1 LNFNWKSTSVSSGI
15 KGAWFV
21 SDGKIAVWTETE
33 ALKVFSLSKNASG
46 NYVLSNGKV
55 KYNSIKKVSKA
66 SSTITTYN
74 LFGEVDGDIVEAY
87 TKANVVEDASG
98 WSGYSFLLDDK
109 TQTYAFSI
117 AGGTFKYTIRAG
129 DFSRIYTGIKYLDAL
144 SDGTTSLMIGITS
157 GGKLAYNTDGTCTSW
172 TEFPTSESN
181 LIGCCG
187 SIVGD
192 RVRIFTWT
200 SSVGGTQKVYYG
212 ETQIDRLNDLDLGEY
227 LDSKIHLGTSI
238 VRGFA
243 DSSV

>member
-1 LNFNWKSTSVSSGI
+1 
-15 KGAWFV
+15 
-21 SDGKIAVWTETE
+21 
-33 ALKVFSLSKNASG
+33 
-46 NYVLSNGKV
+46 
-55 KYNSIKKVSKA
+55 
-66 SSTITTYN
+66 
-74 LFGEVDGDIVEAY
+74 
-87 TKANVVEDASG
+87 
-98 WSGYSFLLDDK
+98 
-109 TQTYAFSI
+109 
-117 AGGTFKYTIRAG
+117 
-129 DFSRIYTGIKYLDAL
+129 
-144 SDGTTSLMIGITS
+144 
-157 GGKLAYNTDGTCTSW
+157 
-172 TEFPTSESN
+172 